1 MIDENFIEKP
11 EGKPV
16 KAFRARVK
24 MYGNDVVVVNPMEPR
39 ESNRK
44 MIKQKG
50 KSSFYKS
57 EGEKES
63 SYSIHINVDA
73 NDPDPVA
80 TMQERFAELTKG
92 ELKSELKLKVKGKM
106 LFESP
111 KLKLYLN
118 KTTKQVVIQTTL
130 DCSPTVERELLQLQ
144 SEMGRVI
151 GANYSEILKVFNSK
165 TEKKEPSVPS
175 DQEII
180 DRVYRCSHSK
190 RILTFLR
197 RFLAQRKRSG
207 SKSEN
212 RLLPGA
218 SMPVGLS
225 LQPLKPQ
232 RQRALPPCSH
242 GSAAQNIRSSI

>member
-1 MIDENFIEKP
+1 MTEEMYIEKP

-24 MYGNDVVVVNPMEPR
+24 MYDNDVVVVNPETPK

-80 TMQERFAELTKG
+80 TMQEQSTELTKG

-106 LFESP
+106 LYESP
-111 KLKLYLN
+111 QLKVYLN
-118 KTTKQVVIQTTL
+118 KTTRQVILQTTIG
-130 DCSPTVERELLQLQ
+130 CSPTIERELLQLQ
-144 SEMGRVI
+144 GDMGRVI
-151 GANYSEILKVFNSK
+151 GANYSEIIKVFNQK
-165 TEKKEPSVPS
+165 
-175 DQEII
+175 
-180 DRVYRCSHSK
+180 
-190 RILTFLR
+190 
-197 RFLAQRKRSG
+197 
-207 SKSEN
+207 
-212 RLLPGA
+212 
-218 SMPVGLS
+218 
-225 LQPLKPQ
+225 
-232 RQRALPPCSH
+232 
-242 GSAAQNIRSSI
+242 

>member
-1 MIDENFIEKP
+1 MNENFIEKP

-24 MYGNDVVVVNPMEPR
+24 MYGNDVVVVNPEEPR

-92 ELKSELKLKVKGKM
+92 ELKSELKMIVKGK
-106 LFESP
+106 LLYDTP
-111 KLKLYLN
+111 LLKVYLN
-118 KTTKQVVIQTTL
+118 KTQKKVVIQTTL
-130 DCSPTVERELLQLQ
+130 DCGPTIERELLQLQ
-144 SEMGRVI
+144 GDMGRVI
-151 GANYSEILKVFNSK
+151 GANYSEIIKVFNQATK
-165 TEKKEPSVPS
+165 KKEVEPSFPTVE
-175 DQEII
+175 EII
-180 DRVYRCSHSK
+180 DRV
-190 RILTFLR
+190 
-197 RFLAQRKRSG
+197 
-207 SKSEN
+207 
-212 RLLPGA
+212 
-218 SMPVGLS
+218 
-225 LQPLKPQ
+225 
-232 RQRALPPCSH
+232 
-242 GSAAQNIRSSI
+242 

>member
-1 MIDENFIEKP
+1 MTENFIEKP

-24 MYGNDVVVVNPMEPR
+24 VYGNDVVVVNPQAQG

-92 ELKSELKLKVKGKM
+92 ELKSELKMKVRGK
-106 LFESP
+106 LLYDTP
-111 KLKLYLN
+111 KLKVYLN
-118 KTTKQVVIQTTL
+118 KTTKQVILQTTL
-130 DCSPTVERELLQLQ
+130 DCGPTIERELLQLQ
-144 SEMGRVI
+144 GDMGKII
-151 GANYSEILKVFNSK
+151 GANYSEIIKVFNK
-165 TEKKEPSVPS
+165 VKK
-175 DQEII
+175 
-180 DRVYRCSHSK
+180 
-190 RILTFLR
+190 
-197 RFLAQRKRSG
+197 
-207 SKSEN
+207 
-212 RLLPGA
+212 
-218 SMPVGLS
+218 
-225 LQPLKPQ
+225 
-232 RQRALPPCSH
+232 
-242 GSAAQNIRSSI
+242 

>member
-16 KAFRARVK
+16 KAYRARVK
-24 MYGNDVVVVNPMEPR
+24 LYGNDVVVVNPMEPR

-57 EGEKES
+57 EGEKDS

-144 SEMGRVI
+144 SGRAHV
-151 GANYSEILKVFNSK
+151 
-165 TEKKEPSVPS
+165 
-175 DQEII
+175 
-180 DRVYRCSHSK
+180 
-190 RILTFLR
+190 
-197 RFLAQRKRSG
+197 
-207 SKSEN
+207 
-212 RLLPGA
+212 
-218 SMPVGLS
+218 
-225 LQPLKPQ
+225 
-232 RQRALPPCSH
+232 
-242 GSAAQNIRSSI
+242 

>member
-1 MIDENFIEKP
+1 MEQEFIEKP

-24 MYGNDVVVVNPMEPR
+24 MYSNDVVVVNPMEPR

-92 ELKSELKLKVKGKM
+92 ELKSELKMQVKGK
-106 LFESP
+106 LLYESP
-111 KLKLYLN
+111 KLKVYLN
-118 KTTKQVVIQTTL
+118 KTNKQVIIQSTL
-130 DCSPTVERELLQLQ
+130 DCGPTVERELLQLQ
-144 SEMGRVI
+144 GDMGRVI
-151 GANYSEILKVFNSK
+151 GAHYAEILKVFNSSAK
-165 TEKKEPSVPS
+165 PSTKKLPS
-175 DQEII
+175 DKEII
-180 DRVYRCSHSK
+180 DRV
-190 RILTFLR
+190 
-197 RFLAQRKRSG
+197 
-207 SKSEN
+207 
-212 RLLPGA
+212 
-218 SMPVGLS
+218 
-225 LQPLKPQ
+225 
-232 RQRALPPCSH
+232 
-242 GSAAQNIRSSI
+242 

>member
-1 MIDENFIEKP
+1 MNNIEEYIEKP

-16 KAFRARVK
+16 KNFRARVK

-80 TMQERFAELTKG
+80 TMQEYFNELTKG

-106 LFESP
+106 LYESP
-111 KLKLYLN
+111 QLKVYLN
-118 KTTKQVVIQTTL
+118 KTTKQVILQTTIG
-130 DCSPTVERELLQLQ
+130 CSPTIERELLQLQ
-144 SEMGRVI
+144 GEMGKVI
-151 GANYSEILKVFNSK
+151 GANYPEIIRSFNSV
-165 TEKKEPSVPS
+165 KKVKPLT
-175 DQEII
+175 DAEII
-180 DRVYRCSHSK
+180 DRV
-190 RILTFLR
+190 
-197 RFLAQRKRSG
+197 
-207 SKSEN
+207 
-212 RLLPGA
+212 
-218 SMPVGLS
+218 
-225 LQPLKPQ
+225 
-232 RQRALPPCSH
+232 
-242 GSAAQNIRSSI
+242 

>member
-1 MIDENFIEKP
+1 MEENFIEKP

-16 KAFRARVK
+16 KNFRARVK

-92 ELKSELKLKVKGKM
+92 ELKSELKLKVKGK
-106 LFESP
+106 LLYDTP
-111 KLKLYLN
+111 KLKVYLN
-118 KTTKQVVIQTTL
+118 KTTKQVVLQTTL
-130 DCSPTVERELLQLQ
+130 DCGPTIERELLQLQ
-144 SEMGRVI
+144 GDMGKVI
-151 GANYSEILKVFNSK
+151 GANYSEIIKVYN
-165 TEKKEPSVPS
+165 TVKKEEQKLLT
-175 DQEII
+175 DAEIV
-180 DRVYRCSHSK
+180 DRV
-190 RILTFLR
+190 
-197 RFLAQRKRSG
+197 
-207 SKSEN
+207 
-212 RLLPGA
+212 
-218 SMPVGLS
+218 
-225 LQPLKPQ
+225 
-232 RQRALPPCSH
+232 
-242 GSAAQNIRSSI
+242 